1 MLMTVVRTA
10 VLYLVVVLCMRI
22 MGKRQ
27 VGELQPSEL
36 VVTILISELAS
47 IPMQDL
53 NRPVSNGVIAI
64 FVLVL
69 LELLLSSLTLKSMI
83 FRKIFEGKSAIII
96 KNGVIDQKM
105 MKKLRVT
112 IDDLLEGLRQAG
124 SFSVDEVDFAI
135 METNGKLSVQPK
147 LRYEP
152 VSKADMKINA
162 RDKGFPTVVISDGK
176 LIDSVFQQFDEVK
189 EEDVMLQLK
198 TRNLTVENVFLMTVN
213 EAKEYVI
220 IRKEADR

>member
-1 MLMTVVRTA
+1 MMMPVIRTA
-10 VLYLVVVLCMRI
+10 VLYLVVILCMRI

-53 NRPVSNGVIAI
+53 NRPVTNGIIAI

-69 LELLLSSLTLKSMI
+69 LELLLSALSLKSI
-83 FRKIFEGKSAIII
+83 LFRKLFDGKSAIII

-124 SFSVDEVDFAI
+124 SFSIEEVDFAI
-135 METNGKLSVQPK
+135 METNGKISVQPK
-147 LRYEP
+147 QKYEP
-152 VSKADMKINA
+152 VSKGDMKLNA
-162 RDKGFPTVVISDGK
+162 RDKGFSTVCYRCASAWRFS
-176 LIDSVFQQFDEVK
+176 L
-189 EEDVMLQLK
+189 
-198 TRNLTVENVFLMTVN
+198 
-213 EAKEYVI
+213 
-220 IRKEADR
+220 